1 MGERPTMR
9 RGGAV
14 TANSRVRGGGAATGG
29 PAPRRRL
36 RRGSTLRG
44 AALAVVLAAAVI
56 TVAGPR
62 AAAAGAP
69 QVVPLGTAAPN
80 DSYTTVAG
88 GKASLG
94 ALHGQPTLLWLVT
107 TWCQHCQAGTQ
118 ALAANINTLA
128 SYGVHVVEL
137 EMANDMGK
145 SGPSIASFGRQ
156 YAGTAYRSRDWTW
169 GEASKRL
176 TQTYDPG
183 GYTNIYYLIA
193 GNGRVTYVNAS
204 PDASM
209 SSLMVAAVDLSRG
222 ITGPMG
228 PEDVPDPSAPSLAGL
243 GKAATGKTVDGI
255 SCNTSEQLLFHVH
268 THLTIFV
275 AGKQRS
281 IPAGIGIAPP
291 RGAQK
296 TPYGPFVDSGSCFY
310 WLHTH
315 AKDGIIHIESPV
327 KRTYTLGEFFDI
339 WGQPLGPDRVGP
351 AKGKVTAFVDGQP
364 YHGDPRAI
372 QLGSDVQVQLDVGTP
387 VVKARLIRF
396 PKGL

>member
-1 MGERPTMR
+1 MAERPTMR
-9 RGGAV
+9 RGEAV
-14 TANSRVRGGGAATGG
+14 TADSRVRGGGAPGAE
-29 PAPRRRL
+29 RL
-36 RRGSTLRG
+36 RRRRAGRFGSGALTALA
-44 AALAVVLAAAVI
+44 AALALMVAAS
-56 TVAGPR
+56 P

-69 QVVPLGTAAPN
+69 QVVPVGTSAPN
-80 DSYTTVAG
+80 ASYTTAAG
-88 GKASLG
+88 GKASLQ

-107 TWCQHCQAGTQ
+107 TWCQHCQSGTQ

-145 SGPSIASFGRQ
+145 KGPSIASFRRQ
-156 YAGTAYRSRDWTW
+156 YAGTAGHSRDWSW

-176 TQTYDPG
+176 TKTYDPG

-193 GNGRVTYVNAS
+193 GDGHITYVDAS

-222 ITGPMG
+222 FTGPMG
-228 PEDVPDPSAPSLAGL
+228 PEDVPDPAAPALAGL

-255 SCNTSEQLLFHVH
+255 SCNSSEQLLFHVH
-268 THLTIFV
+268 THVMIFV
-275 AGKQRS
+275 AGRQRS

-291 RGAQK
+291 RGAQS

-339 WGQPLGPDRVGP
+339 WGQPLGPDQVGP

-372 QLGSDVQVQLDVGTP
+372 RLGSDVQVQLDVGTP